1 MGKGKK
7 SVEQT
12 YKYSYK
18 VAHLYE
24 GYIEDGQINLYSSGL
39 KKLPF
44 PQYFVFYNGT
54 KKAPD
59 RSLLKLSDAFQKT
72 GKDIEPC
79 LECQVVMLNINYGHN
94 QELMEK
100 CRRLREYSKFVF
112 IVREQKKCMKI
123 QKKQLCGQ

>member
-1 MGKGKK
+1 MI
-7 SVEQT
+7 
-12 YKYSYK
+12 YL
-18 VAHLYE
+18 AHLYE
-24 GYIEDGQINLYSSGL
+24 GYIEDGQINLYSSVIKSYRFLSILCFTMG
-39 KKLPF
+39 
-44 PQYFVFYNGT
+44 Q

-100 CRRLREYSKFVF
+100 CRRLREYSQFVF
-112 IVREQKKCMKI
+112 HCT
-123 QKKQLCGQ
+123 

>member
-1 MGKGKK
+1 MI
-7 SVEQT
+7 
-12 YKYSYK
+12 YL
-18 VAHLYE
+18 AHLYE
-24 GYIEDGQINLYSSGL
+24 GYIEE
-39 KKLPF
+39 
-44 PQYFVFYNGT
+44 
-54 KKAPD
+54 
-59 RSLLKLSDAFQKT
+59 